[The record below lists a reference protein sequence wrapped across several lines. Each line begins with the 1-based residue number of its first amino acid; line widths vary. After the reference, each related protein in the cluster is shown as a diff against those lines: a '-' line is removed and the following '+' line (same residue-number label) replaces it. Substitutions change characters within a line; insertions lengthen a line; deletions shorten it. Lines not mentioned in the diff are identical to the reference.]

1 MPVKTIADG
10 THEIAVEAVQSTGRE
25 FAAAAPDHRMS
36 SLQDL
41 ERFAQLEHEDTIGYA
56 LELAEGL
63 KLPSETI
70 RDCYDLVAGIDA
82 INRRDR

>member
-1 MPVKTIADG
+1 
-10 THEIAVEAVQSTGRE
+10 
-25 FAAAAPDHRMS
+25 MS